1 VVFEKYAQYYD
12 LLYQDKDY
20 RAESNYVISL
30 IDKFHAKT
38 KKVLEFGSGSGIHG
52 RMLAN
57 AGFNISGIE
66 KSQKMIELGLTSSPP
81 INPKTN
87 FSCIQGDCTQAFL
100 ADDFDTVI
108 SLFHVLSYQTTN
120 QTVLGMLN
128 NAYRQLKA
136 GGIFILDYW
145 HAPAVWNIGP
155 ALRVKKVENKEL
167 KITRIAEP
175 ECLRKQNIVKVNYQ
189 TFVEELKSNHIS
201 EIKET
206 HEMRAFEID
215 ELSNFAKKAGFT
227 VMHSE
232 EWLTGQLPSNETWG
246 ICSILQ
252 KNKFIS

>member
-1 VVFEKYAQYYD
+1 MVFEKYAQYYD

-52 RMLAN
+52 RMLADE
-57 AGFNISGIE
+57 GFVVSGIE
-66 KSQKMIELGLTSSPP
+66 KSQKMIDLGLSSPIQ

-87 FSCIQGDCTQAFL
+87 FSCIKGDCTQAFL

-145 HAPAVWNIGP
+145 HAPAVWSIGP

-167 KITRIAEP
+167 KITRIAQP
-175 ECLRKQNIVKVNYQ
+175 ECLREQNIVKVNYQ

-206 HEMRAFEID
+206 HEMRAFENEEIRK
-215 ELSNFAKKAGFT
+215 FANHTGFT
-227 VMHSE
+227 EIKSE
-232 EWLTGQLPSNETWG
+232 EWLTGQKPSVDSWAT
-246 ICSILQ
+246 CTILQ
-252 KNKFIS
+252 KTNSN